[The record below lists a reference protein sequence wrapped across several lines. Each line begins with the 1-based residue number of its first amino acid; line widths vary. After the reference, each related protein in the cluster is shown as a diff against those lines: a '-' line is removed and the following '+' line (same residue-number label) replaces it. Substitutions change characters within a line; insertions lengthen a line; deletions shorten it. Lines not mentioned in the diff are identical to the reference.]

1 MHHLS
6 RAFSESFQID
16 SDLVT
21 KGRAQEALVE
31 ENGDKHHLDGV
42 KKGLGVPLISFD

>member
-1 MHHLS
+1 MHHLNHLS
-6 RAFSESFQID
+6 RAFFGIVSEKN

-31 ENGDKHHLDGV
+31 ENGDKHHLD
-42 KKGLGVPLISFD
+42 